1 MHFTLND
8 IKRTFKIIK
17 MEEAIVFSEPFAK
30 VTYHTESKTVKIVWN
45 GSFSK
50 EQYQAAIESALD
62 YQAKSHV
69 PIENYLSNIL
79 KQGIVNPESRK
90 WFEQVALPLAIKQG
104 LKRAAVV
111 FDGNVFKKYY
121 LNLILQASNMYKLP
135 LKFFSSE
142 EEAVK
147 WFQSFK

>member
-1 MHFTLND
+1 MADLV
-8 IKRTFKIIK
+8 IL
-17 MEEAIVFSEPFAK
+17 SEPFVK
-30 VTYHTESKTVKIVWN
+30 VSFHPDLEMIKVVWE

-50 EQYQAAIESALD
+50 EQYQDALTRALD
-62 YQAKSHV
+62 YQEKSKLTV
-69 PIENYLSNIL
+69 ENYLSDII

-90 WFEQVALPLAIKQG
+90 WFEQVALPRAIKQG

-121 LNLILQASNMYKLP
+121 LNLILQASNAYKLP
-135 LKFFSSE
+135 LKFFNSE

-147 WFQSFK
+147 WFKSFK

>member
-1 MHFTLND
+1 MEE
-8 IKRTFKIIK
+8 KIIFN
-17 MEEAIVFSEPFAK
+17 EEFAK
-30 VTYHTESKTVKIVWN
+30 ITYHQSLKTIKVLWN

-50 EQYQAAIESALD
+50 EQYQHAIETALEFQLKE
-62 YQAKSHV
+62 YL

-90 WFEQVALPLAIKQG
+90 WFEQVALPRANKQG

-121 LNLILQASNMYKLP
+121 LNLILQASNAYKLP
-135 LKFFSSE
+135 LKFFNSE
-142 EEAVK
+142 EEAIE
-147 WFQSFK
+147 WFQSFT

>member
-8 IKRTFKIIK
+8 IKRTFNTVEMDEI
-17 MEEAIVFSEPFAK
+17 IVFSEPFAK
-30 VTYHTESKTVKIVWN
+30 VTYHNDSKTVKIVWN

-50 EQYQAAIESALD
+50 EQYQEAIESALD
-62 YQAKSHV
+62 YQAKSHM

-147 WFQSFK
+147 WFKSGK

>member
-1 MHFTLND
+1 VPFTLND
-8 IKRTFKIIK
+8 IKQTFKIIA
-17 MEEAIVFSEPFAK
+17 MEEVIVFSEPFAK
-30 VTYHTESKTVKIVWN
+30 VTYHSENNTVKIVWN

-50 EQYQAAIESALD
+50 EQYQEAIESALN
-62 YQAKSHV
+62 YQAKSHM

-142 EEAVK
+142 EEAIK

>member
-1 MHFTLND
+1 
-8 IKRTFKIIK
+8 
-17 MEEAIVFSEPFAK
+17 MEEKIVFSEPYAK
-30 VTYHTESKTVKIVWN
+30 VTYHQESKTVKIVWN

-50 EQYQAAIESALD
+50 EQYQAAIESTLD
-62 YQAKSHV
+62 YQEKSHL

-90 WFEQVALPLAIKQG
+90 WFEQVALPRAIQQG
-104 LKRAAVV
+104 LKRGAVV

-135 LKFFSSE
+135 LKFFSTE
-142 EEAVK
+142 EDAFN

>member
-1 MHFTLND
+1 MADLV
-8 IKRTFKIIK
+8 IL
-17 MEEAIVFSEPFAK
+17 SEPFVK
-30 VTYHTESKTVKIVWN
+30 VSFHPDLEMIKVVWE

-50 EQYQAAIESALD
+50 EQYQDALTRALD
-62 YQAKSHV
+62 YQEKSKLPV
-69 PIENYLSNIL
+69 ENYLSDII

-90 WFEQVALPLAIKQG
+90 WFEQVALPRAIKQG

-121 LNLILQASNMYKLP
+121 LNLILQASNAYKLP
-135 LKFFSSE
+135 LKFFNSE

-147 WFQSFK
+147 WFKSFK